1 MIDPRLPLDDPS
13 ALAQAL
19 SKRRSDVDAASLTA
33 LAKTRL
39 DAIRSFEELR
49 QEQNQ
54 RQQAMKDAPKGSD
67 EFRAL
72 IGGLKELSAQVKAAD
87 SKRRDT
93 QSAYEDA
100 LLYVPNLPATEAP
113 EGNDEGDNPVLRS
126 WGTPRAADAALAHD
140 DVAERL
146 GILDMTRAARVSG
159 ARFVLLRGAGAHLER
174 ALANFM
180 LDLHVG
186 EGYEE
191 LLPPFLVTR
200 EAMTGTGQL
209 PKFEEDAFK
218 TQDDPELFLV
228 PTAEVPVTNL
238 HRGEIL
244 SGADLPIRYAAF
256 TPCFR
261 REAGSYGKDSKGLIR
276 LHQFQKVELVW
287 FTAND
292 PGISE
297 AAHETLTAHAE
308 AVLQAL
314 ELPYRVVDLCTGDL
328 GFAARRCFDLEVWF
342 PSQDRY
348 REVSSCSD
356 FGDFQGRRANIR
368 YRPDSD
374 EGGKPRFVHTINGSA
389 LAIGRTFAALLENH
403 VQEDG
408 TVRIPDPLQPY
419 MGGMKSIG

>member
-1 MIDPRLPLDDPS
+1 
-13 ALAQAL
+13 
-19 SKRRSDVDAASLTA
+19 
-33 LAKTRL
+33 
-39 DAIRSFEELR
+39 
-49 QEQNQ
+49 
-54 RQQAMKDAPKGSD
+54 
-67 EFRAL
+67 
-72 IGGLKELSAQVKAAD
+72 
-87 SKRRDT
+87 
-93 QSAYEDA
+93 
-100 LLYVPNLPATEAP
+100 
-113 EGNDEGDNPVLRS
+113 
-126 WGTPRAADAALAHD
+126 
-140 DVAERL
+140 VAERL

-159 ARFVLLRGAGAHLER
+159 ARFVLLRGAGARLER

-218 TQDDPELFLV
+218 TQGDPELFLV